1 MHRFVHD
8 FRRRLFNFE
17 YSRTATKRKVFLGR
31 DDRGGRFLNETV
43 DELHQLRF

>member
-1 MHRFVHD
+1 MHRFVHG

-17 YSRTATKRKVFLGR
+17 YSRTATKRKVFFGR
-31 DDRGGRFLNETV
+31 NNSGGRFLNETV